1 MNLEGI
7 EKSAQIKLEIVKLEI
22 QRINIQSKLKLLE
35 YKISVVRELDKILV
49 DALNKIDQKNDD

>member
-7 EKSAQIKLEIVKLEI
+7 IKSAQIKLEIVKLEI

-35 YKISVVRELDKILV
+35 YKISVFRELDKILV
-49 DALNKIDQKNDD
+49 DALNKIK

>member
-1 MNLEGI
+1 MDLEGI

-35 YKISVVRELDKILV
+35 YKISVVRELDKMLV
-49 DALNKIDQKNDD
+49 DALNKIDEKNDD

>member
-49 DALNKIDQKNDD
+49 DALNKIDEKNDD